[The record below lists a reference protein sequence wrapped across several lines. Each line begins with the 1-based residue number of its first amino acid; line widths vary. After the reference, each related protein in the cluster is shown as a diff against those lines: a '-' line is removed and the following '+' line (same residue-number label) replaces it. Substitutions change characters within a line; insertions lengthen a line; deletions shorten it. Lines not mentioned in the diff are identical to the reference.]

1 VTLLYGTM
9 YGNTERMMNAIAQGV
24 ASEGIPVE
32 IFDVARTHSSYI
44 LPSLWTKS
52 GVIIGAP
59 TYEVSLFPAMKHIL
73 HEAGIKRITG
83 KKALFFG
90 SYGWSGGA
98 LKDAKGIIEPLKW
111 ELAETLEFQ
120 GAPTQEEMERG
131 KKLGVQFAR
140 SLKG

>member
-1 VTLLYGTM
+1 
-9 YGNTERMMNAIAQGV
+9 
-24 ASEGIPVE
+24 
-32 IFDVARTHSSYI
+32 
-44 LPSLWTKS
+44 
-52 GVIIGAP
+52 
-59 TYEVSLFPAMKHIL
+59 MKHIL